1 MGRKLQSSNDIIQ
14 EKMGIQNIYIN
25 NIGTVIGGHTGP
37 GVVAVFCMGDKR
49 EVKL

>member
-1 MGRKLQSSNDIIQ
+1 
-14 EKMGIQNIYIN
+14 MGIQNIYIN

-37 GVVAVFCMGDKR
+37 GVVAVFCLGDKR